1 MSRLLASLRTVEQL
15 TDDRSGF
22 TKKLIAERSQRSLT
36 AVIIHTTCHPRI
48 YISHIASGISEKNI
62 QTRHFSTGHLRTFLD
77 IHGTRSK
84 HSIETTPGLLDQLE
98 SSLKKGLSDVNP
110 SVRDL
115 ARAAFWSFHG
125 IWPARGNTILGGLD
139 GAARKQLEKA
149 NSHESSGVVAPVPT
163 RPGPAPAKKA
173 SSTMSALLAEKRK
186 AKAAEIAASKVAQ
199 ESPRIVSGPIP
210 NSPSVQQGLPRSSSS
225 SVIAP
230 RSKTAPLSR
239 SNSDADVSPSRD
251 RRSPNATIRSSAA
264 APQTTPRAASKSA
277 LESPSERVHVA
288 RAARS
293 PESST
298 SSVGSPSRTKSPLR
312 QSTTT
317 LSRVRSPTASSAT
330 SGVQA
335 LRTPTLQRKPL
346 PSFSAD
352 RGLGSMAS
360 PNEPASTQRA
370 HTDRRDPSRAA
381 PPSPSPG
388 IVQEGLRAQ
397 AEQAESAARQLLDFD
412 DGLSSNLQNVNV
424 PITPARPPKASMR
437 GTINGAGAG
446 AGLLSTP
453 ANQGIA
459 RQPWEDSPRNMA
471 ITPKMLSNL
480 KNRKSEKTW
489 WLRQQQREYPLR
501 SLGGVIGVVVNDEH
515 QSWSKLRHSSR
526 RARRQRRR

>member
-1 MSRLLASLRTVEQL
+1 
-15 TDDRSGF
+15 
-22 TKKLIAERSQRSLT
+22 
-36 AVIIHTTCHPRI
+36 
-48 YISHIASGISEKNI
+48 
-62 QTRHFSTGHLRTFLD
+62 
-77 IHGTRSK
+77 
-84 HSIETTPGLLDQLE
+84 
-98 SSLKKGLSDVNP
+98 
-110 SVRDL
+110 
-115 ARAAFWSFHG
+115 
-125 IWPARGNTILGGLD
+125 
-139 GAARKQLEKA
+139 
-149 NSHESSGVVAPVPT
+149 
-163 RPGPAPAKKA
+163 
-173 SSTMSALLAEKRK
+173 MSALLAEKRK

-230 RSKTAPLSR
+230 RSKTAPISR

-251 RRSPNATIRSSAA
+251 RRSPNATIKSSAA
-264 APQTTPRAASKSA
+264 APQTTPRAASKTA
-277 LESPSERVHVA
+277 FESPSERVQVA

-293 PESST
+293 PDSST

-352 RGLGSMAS
+352 RGLGSTSS

-370 HTDRRDPSRAA
+370 HADRRDPSRAA
-381 PPSPSPG
+381 PASPSPG

-437 GTINGAGAG
+437 GTINGAGTGAGAG

-453 ANQGIA
+453 ANQGIV

-489 WLRQQQREYPLR
+489 WLRQQQRE
-501 SLGGVIGVVVNDEH
+501 
-515 QSWSKLRHSSR
+515 
-526 RARRQRRR
+526 